1 LNIVNQDSG
10 AAAELAALSRALDR
24 IEAMPGSRAKT
35 AAIREAA
42 EGLGKLDAR
51 AAEMRKAEVLRLR
64 DEEEL
69 ALAPLADRVGM
80 SKARAGQIV
89 KEEERRQEQEARS
102 G

>member
-1 LNIVNQDSG
+1 LEIVNQDSG

-35 AAIREAA
+35 AAIREVAI
-42 EGLGKLDAR
+42 GLDKLDAR
-51 AAEMRKAEVLRLR
+51 AAKMREAEVLRIR
-64 DEEEL
+64 VEEEL
-69 ALAPLADRVGM
+69 ALAPLAERVGM

-89 KEEERRQEQEARS
+89 KEEERRQEARD

>member
-1 LNIVNQDSG
+1 MEIVNQDSG

-35 AAIREAA
+35 AAIREVA

-51 AAEMRKAEVLRLR
+51 AAKMREAEVLRIR
-64 DEEEL
+64 TAEQL
-69 ALAPLADRVGM
+69 ALAPLAERVGV

-89 KEEERRQEQEARS
+89 KAEERRQEQEA
-102 G
+102 GNG

>member
-1 LNIVNQDSG
+1 MSQDSG

-24 IEAMPGSRAKT
+24 IEAMSGSPAKT

-42 EGLGKLDAR
+42 VELDVLAAR
-51 AAEMRKAEVLRLR
+51 AAKIREAEVIRIR
-64 DEEEL
+64 DEEQL

-89 KEEERRQEQEARS
+89 KAEERRKRGPQWTRT
-102 G
+102 

>member
-1 LNIVNQDSG
+1 VNQDSG

-35 AAIREAA
+35 AAIREVA

-51 AAEMRKAEVLRLR
+51 AAKMREAEVLRIR
-64 DEEEL
+64 TAEQL
-69 ALAPLADRVGM
+69 ALAPLAERVGV

-89 KEEERRQEQEARS
+89 KAEERRQEQEA
-102 G
+102 GNG

>member
-1 LNIVNQDSG
+1 MNQDSG

-35 AAIREAA
+35 AAIREVA

-51 AAEMRKAEVLRLR
+51 AAKMREAEVLRIR
-64 DEEEL
+64 TAEQL
-69 ALAPLADRVGM
+69 ALAPLAERVGV

-89 KEEERRQEQEARS
+89 KAEERRQEQEA
-102 G
+102 GNG